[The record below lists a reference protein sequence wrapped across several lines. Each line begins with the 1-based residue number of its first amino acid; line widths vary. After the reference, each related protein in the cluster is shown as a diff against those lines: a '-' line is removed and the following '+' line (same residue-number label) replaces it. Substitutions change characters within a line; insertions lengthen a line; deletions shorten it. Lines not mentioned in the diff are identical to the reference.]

1 MTGDMTGKQT
11 GKPTGKTTAFTAV
24 ILEEVDSTQD
34 EARDRFLAGDGR
46 PTLVVAARQT
56 RGRGRGGAA
65 WTTAPAAV
73 AASLAYRPGWPT
85 ESWPLIT
92 LAAGTAAVRVLR
104 GAGRGGVRLKW
115 PNDIFLG
122 ERKAGGILTE
132 AGPGLATAG
141 WGANLFWPRPP
152 PGAAGLWEERPPPG
166 RAESLARGWAE
177 ELLSLTG
184 GGTPRWPREEY
195 RRDCATLGREITWL
209 PGGRGRAVDVN
220 EDGGLVVETAR
231 GTIVL
236 TAGEIKEVRPVS
248 GL

>member
-1 MTGDMTGKQT
+1 MTKKQTGKQT
-11 GKPTGKTTAFTAV
+11 GETSSFTAV
-24 ILEEVDSTQD
+24 ILEEAASTQD
-34 EARDRFLAGDGR
+34 EARERFWAGDGR
-46 PTLVVAARQT
+46 PTLVVARRQT
-56 RGRGRGGAA
+56 QGRGRGGAE
-65 WTTAPAAV
+65 WTTAPAAL
-73 AASLAYRPGWPT
+73 AASLAYFPGWPS
-85 ESWPLIT
+85 ESWPLLT
-92 LAAGTAAVRVLR
+92 LVAGVAAVRVLR

-115 PNDIFLG
+115 PNDVIYG

-132 AGPGLATAG
+132 AGPGAVVAG

-166 RAESLARGWAE
+166 RAESLGRSWAE

-209 PGGRGRAVDVN
+209 PGGRGRALDIN
-220 EDGGLVVETAR
+220 EAGGLVVETAR

-248 GL
+248 GD